1 MQQAG
6 AVQDARGRY
15 ASEYGSRCS
24 DRLAVTFNVAAIVCH
39 GSNTPLEKGEEEW
52 EEEEWEEEEWEGEG
66 RGEEKKRNLDF

>member
-24 DRLAVTFNVAAIVCH
+24 GRLAVTFDVAAIVCH
-39 GSNTPLEKGEEEW
+39 GSNTPLEEG
-52 EEEEWEEEEWEGEG
+52 EEEWEGEG
-66 RGEEKKRNLDF
+66 RGEEKKRDLDF